1 MRKKLLSLLL
11 AALMILGLLP
21 AAALAAEGDTAPAA
35 PAAED
40 IAVQAD
46 EETVTL
52 PVEADDSGSDNAI
65 AVTVDGTAYEVK
77 NTGTVTADSKAAPI
91 YKVVV
96 PNGTAAVT
104 VNWGLLVT
112 RGYIAPLRCMQGTV
126 VGDRNNNGL
135 FSCDIPLLF
144 SPTAEKMYH

>member
-21 AAALAAEGDTAPAA
+21 AAALAAEGDAAPAAPAA

-52 PVEADDSGSDNAI
+52 PVEADDSGSGSAERHGGCNGELGVA
-65 AVTVDGTAYEVK
+65 G
-77 NTGTVTADSKAAPI
+77 NT
-91 YKVVV
+91 
-96 PNGTAAVT
+96 
-104 VNWGLLVT
+104 
-112 RGYIAPLRCMQGTV
+112 RRCCMPLRCMHGI
-126 VGDRNNNGL
+126 
-135 FSCDIPLLF
+135 S
-144 SPTAEKMYH
+144 

>member
-21 AAALAAEGDTAPAA
+21 AAALAAEGDVAPAA
-35 PAAED
+35 PATEN

-65 AVTVDGTAYEVK
+65 TVTVDGTAYEVK
-77 NTGTVTADSKAAPI
+77 DTGTVTADSKAAPI

-112 RGYIAPLRCMQGTV
+112 RGSVACPCGACTV
-126 VGDRNNNGL
+126 SLNL
-135 FSCDIPLLF
+135 SLI
-144 SPTAEKMYH
+144 HI

>member
-21 AAALAAEGDTAPAA
+21 AAEGDAAPAA

-104 VNWGLLVT
+104 VNRGVLVT
-112 RGYIAPLRCMQGTV
+112 RGYVACPCGACRVL
-126 VGDRNNNGL
+126 
-135 FSCDIPLLF
+135 S
-144 SPTAEKMYH
+144 

>member
-1 MRKKLLSLLL
+1 M
-11 AALMILGLLP
+11 
-21 AAALAAEGDTAPAA
+21 
-35 PAAED
+35 
-40 IAVQAD
+40 QAD

-77 NTGTVTADSKAAPI
+77 NTGTVTDDSKAAPI

-104 VNWGLLVT
+104 VNWGVLVT
-112 RGYIAPLRCMQGTV
+112 RGYVACPCGACRVL
-126 VGDRNNNGL
+126 
-135 FSCDIPLLF
+135 S
-144 SPTAEKMYH
+144 